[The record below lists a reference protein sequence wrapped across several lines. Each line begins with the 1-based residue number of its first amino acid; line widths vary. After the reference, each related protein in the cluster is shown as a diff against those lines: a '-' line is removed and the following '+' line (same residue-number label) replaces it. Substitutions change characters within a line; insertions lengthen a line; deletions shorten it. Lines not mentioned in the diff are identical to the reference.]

1 MRTTRVYNLKGID
14 CPSCALQIEEA
25 VKKLDGV
32 ESLELNPING
42 RFKVSTNMSE
52 VDTFDSLV
60 KETIAKVDPAIITY
74 NGTDSPK
81 REWRSFLVI
90 PIRIVISLLFLGVAI
105 GIQPNNFAYLF
116 YLLSYLASGYD
127 VVLKALRNLFRG
139 VLFDENFLMT
149 IATVGAFA
157 IGQHSEAVA
166 VMAFYQV
173 GEFFQSIAVHR
184 SKRSI
189 SALIDLKVVTATV
202 IRGGEY
208 VTIAVEELRKGDIFV
223 VRSGEK
229 LPVDG
234 VVKEG
239 TSFLDTSALTGESLP
254 VAVEAG
260 SKVLSGSIN
269 GSGVLQVEASGTYAE
284 STVALIL
291 KMVEESTSR
300 KTESERFITRFAK
313 IYTPIVVLLALLIA
327 LVPPLFSPLSFSDW
341 LYRALVF
348 LVISCPCALVVSVP
362 LSFFAGIGALA
373 RMGVLVKGSNFLQLL
388 SETKGVVFDK
398 TGTLSEGK
406 FTYKGMTIR
415 EGSPHSEEELLQLA
429 ASLEHNSTHPIGKA
443 LVEAYKGELLEA
455 TNLRERAGKGI
466 EGYFGQLFVE
476 VGLGSTQE
484 LSISVNG
491 VVEATLSVVDSLK
504 SEAKEAIAELRAVG
518 VERVTL
524 LSGDSESAVAQAAQE
539 LGIEEYY
546 SRLLPQDKVAH
557 IERLLSEKPKNSSLL
572 FVGDGINDAPV
583 LARSDIGVSMGQL
596 GSDAA
601 IEASDVVIMEDQLK
615 RLPQAIKSSRRTL
628 RIVRQNIIF
637 ALSVKIIILILGALG
652 WATMWMAV
660 FGDTGVALLAILNA
674 LRALKRL

>member
-1 MRTTRVYNLKGID
+1 MRNTRVYNLKGID

-25 VKKLDGV
+25 VKKLEGV

-42 RFKVSTNMSE
+42 RFKVSTTLEE

-60 KETIAKVDPAIITY
+60 KETIAKVDPGIIT
-74 NGTDSPK
+74 NTGSELPK
-81 REWRSFLVI
+81 KEWRSFLVI
-90 PIRIVISLLFLGVAI
+90 PIRIIISLLFLGLAVYL
-105 GIQPNNFAYLF
+105 QPSNLTYLF

-127 VVLKALRNLFRG
+127 VVLKAFRNLFRG
-139 VLFDENFLMT
+139 VVFDENFLMT

-157 IGQHSEAVA
+157 IGQHAEAVA

-173 GEFFQSIAVHR
+173 GEFFQSIAVYR

-189 SALIDLKVVTATV
+189 TALIDLKAVTATV

-208 VTIAVEELRKGDIFV
+208 VTIAVEELQKGDLFV

-229 LPVDG
+229 VPVDG
-234 VVKEG
+234 VIKEG
-239 TSFLDTSALTGESLP
+239 ASFLDVSALTGESLP

-260 SKVLSGSIN
+260 SKILSGSIN
-269 GSGVLQVEASGTYAE
+269 GSGVLQVEADGTYEE

-313 IYTPIVVLLALLIA
+313 VYTPIVVLLAILIA
-327 LVPPLFSPLSFSDW
+327 LLPPLFTPLSFSVW

-362 LSFFAGIGALA
+362 LSFFAGIGSLA

-398 TGTLSEGK
+398 TGTLTEGK
-406 FTYKGMTIR
+406 FTYRGMEIR
-415 EGSPHSEEELLQLA
+415 EGSPYSEEELLQMA
-429 ASLEHNSTHPIGKA
+429 ASLEQNSTHPIGKA
-443 LVEAYKGELLEA
+443 LVEAYKGSLLEA
-455 TNLRERAGKGI
+455 TNLNERAGKGI
-466 EGYFGQLFVE
+466 EGYFDQLFVE
-476 VGLGSTQE
+476 VGLSSTQE
-484 LSISVNG
+484 LSVSVDG
-491 VVEATLSVVDSLK
+491 VVEATLLVVDSLK
-504 SEAKEAIAELRAVG
+504 EEAREAIAELREVG
-518 VERVTL
+518 VERVVL
-524 LSGDSESAVAQAAQE
+524 LSGDSEAAVAQAAQE
-539 LGIEEYY
+539 VGIEEYY

-637 ALSVKIIILILGALG
+637 ALAVKIVILILGALG

>member
-1 MRTTRVYNLKGID
+1 MRNTRVYDLKGID
-14 CPSCALQIEEA
+14 CPSCALQIEEE

-32 ESLELNPING
+32 ESRELNPING
-42 RFKVSTNMSE
+42 RFKVLTTQSE

-60 KETIAKVDPAIITY
+60 KETIAKVDPAIITH
-74 NGTDSPK
+74 NGTDSPQ

-90 PIRIVISLLFLGVAI
+90 PIRILISLLFLGVAI
-105 GIQPNNFAYLF
+105 TIQPNNFAYLF

-127 VVLKALRNLFRG
+127 VVLKAFRNLFRG
-139 VLFDENFLMT
+139 VVFDENFLMT

-189 SALIDLKVVTATV
+189 SALVDLKAVTATV

-208 VTIAVEELRKGDIFV
+208 LTIAIEELQKGDIFV

-229 LPVDG
+229 VPVDG
-234 VVKEG
+234 VIREG

-260 SKVLSGSIN
+260 SKILSGSIN
-269 GSGVLQVEASGTYAE
+269 GSGVLQAEASGTYEE

-327 LVPPLFSPLSFSDW
+327 LVPPLFSSLSFSVW

-388 SETKGVVFDK
+388 SQTKGVVFDK
-398 TGTLSEGK
+398 TGTLTEGK
-406 FTYKGMTIR
+406 FTYQGMEIR
-415 EGSPHSEEELLQLA
+415 EDSPYSEEELLRMA

-443 LVEAYKGELLEA
+443 LVEAYKGSLLEA
-455 TNLRERAGKGI
+455 TNLKERAGKGI

-484 LSISVNG
+484 LSISVEE
-491 VVEATLSVVDSLK
+491 VVEATLTVVDSIK
-504 SEAKEAIAELRAVG
+504 SEAKEAIAELRKVG
-518 VERVTL
+518 VERITL
-524 LSGDSESAVAQAAQE
+524 LSGDSENAVAQAAQE
-539 LGIEEYY
+539 LGVEEYY

-557 IERLLSEKPKNSSLL
+557 IERLLKEKPKNSSLL

-615 RLPQAIKSSRRTL
+615 RLPQAIRSSRRTL

-637 ALSVKIIILILGALG
+637 ALSIKIIILILGALG
-652 WATMWMAV
+652 LATMWMAV

>member
-1 MRTTRVYNLKGID
+1 MRNTRVYNLKGID

-25 VKKLDGV
+25 VKKLEGV

-42 RFKVSTNMSE
+42 RFKVSTTLEE

-60 KETIAKVDPAIITY
+60 KETIAKVDPGIIT
-74 NGTDSPK
+74 NTGSELPK
-81 REWRSFLVI
+81 KEWRSFLVI
-90 PIRIVISLLFLGVAI
+90 PIRIIISLLFLGLAVYL
-105 GIQPNNFAYLF
+105 QPSNLTYLF
-116 YLLSYLASGYD
+116 YLLYYLASGYD
-127 VVLKALRNLFRG
+127 VVLKAFRNLFRG
-139 VLFDENFLMT
+139 VVFDENFLMT

-157 IGQHSEAVA
+157 IGQHAEAVA

-173 GEFFQSIAVHR
+173 GEFFQSIAVYR

-189 SALIDLKVVTATV
+189 TALIDLKAVTATV

-208 VTIAVEELRKGDIFV
+208 VTIAVEELQKGDLFV

-229 LPVDG
+229 VPVDG
-234 VVKEG
+234 VIKEG
-239 TSFLDTSALTGESLP
+239 ASFLDVSALTGESLP
-254 VAVEAG
+254 VTVEAG
-260 SKVLSGSIN
+260 SKILSGSIN
-269 GSGVLQVEASGTYAE
+269 GSGVLQVEADGTYEE

-313 IYTPIVVLLALLIA
+313 VYTPIVVLLAILIA
-327 LVPPLFSPLSFSDW
+327 LLPPLFTPLSFSVW

-362 LSFFAGIGALA
+362 LSFFAGIGSLA

-398 TGTLSEGK
+398 TGTLTEGK
-406 FTYKGMTIR
+406 FTYRGMEIR
-415 EGSPHSEEELLQLA
+415 EGSPYSEEELLQMA
-429 ASLEHNSTHPIGKA
+429 ASLEQNSTHPIGKA
-443 LVEAYKGELLEA
+443 LVEAYKGSLLEA
-455 TNLRERAGKGI
+455 TNLNERAGKGI
-466 EGYFGQLFVE
+466 EGYFDQLFVE

-484 LSISVNG
+484 LSISVDG
-491 VVEATLSVVDSLK
+491 VVEATLLVVDSLK
-504 SEAKEAIAELRAVG
+504 EEAREAIAELREVG
-518 VERVTL
+518 VERVVL

-539 LGIEEYY
+539 VGIEEYY
-546 SRLLPQDKVAH
+546 SRLLPQDKVAY
-557 IERLLSEKPKNSSLL
+557 IERLLGEKPKNSSLL

-637 ALSVKIIILILGALG
+637 ALAVKIIILILGALG

>member
-1 MRTTRVYNLKGID
+1 MRNTRVYNLKGID

-25 VKKLDGV
+25 VKKLEGV

-42 RFKVSTNMSE
+42 RFKVSTTLEE

-60 KETIAKVDPAIITY
+60 KETIAKVDPGIIT
-74 NGTDSPK
+74 NTGSELPK
-81 REWRSFLVI
+81 KEWRSFLVI
-90 PIRIVISLLFLGVAI
+90 PIRIIISLLFLGLAVYL
-105 GIQPNNFAYLF
+105 QPSNLTYLF

-127 VVLKALRNLFRG
+127 VVLKAFRNLFRG
-139 VLFDENFLMT
+139 VVFDENFLMT

-157 IGQHSEAVA
+157 IGQHAEAVA

-173 GEFFQSIAVHR
+173 GEFFQSIAVYR

-189 SALIDLKVVTATV
+189 TALIDLKAVTATV

-208 VTIAVEELRKGDIFV
+208 VTIAVEELQKGDLFV

-229 LPVDG
+229 VPVDG
-234 VVKEG
+234 VIKEG
-239 TSFLDTSALTGESLP
+239 ASFLDVSALTGESLP

-260 SKVLSGSIN
+260 SKILSGSIN
-269 GSGVLQVEASGTYAE
+269 GSGVLQVEADGTYEE

-313 IYTPIVVLLALLIA
+313 VYTPIVVLLAILIA
-327 LVPPLFSPLSFSDW
+327 LLPPLFTPLSFSVW

-362 LSFFAGIGALA
+362 LSFFAGIGSLA

-398 TGTLSEGK
+398 TGTLTEGK
-406 FTYKGMTIR
+406 FTYRGMEIR
-415 EGSPHSEEELLQLA
+415 EGSPYSEEELLQMA
-429 ASLEHNSTHPIGKA
+429 ASLEQNSTHPIGKA
-443 LVEAYKGELLEA
+443 LVEAYKGSLLEA
-455 TNLRERAGKGI
+455 TNLNERAGKGI
-466 EGYFGQLFVE
+466 EGYFDQLFVE
-476 VGLGSTQE
+476 VGLSSTQE
-484 LSISVNG
+484 LSVSVDG
-491 VVEATLSVVDSLK
+491 VVEATLLVVDSLK
-504 SEAKEAIAELRAVG
+504 EEAREAIAELREVG
-518 VERVTL
+518 VERVVL
-524 LSGDSESAVAQAAQE
+524 LSGDSEAAVAQAAQE
-539 LGIEEYY
+539 VGIEEYY

-637 ALSVKIIILILGALG
+637 ALAVKIIILILGALG

>member
-1 MRTTRVYNLKGID
+1 MRNTRVYDLKGID
-14 CPSCALQIEEA
+14 CPSCALQIEEE

-42 RFKVSTNMSE
+42 RFKVLTTQSE

-60 KETIAKVDPAIITY
+60 KETIAKVDPAIITH
-74 NGTDSPK
+74 NGTDSPQ

-90 PIRIVISLLFLGVAI
+90 PIRILISLLFLGVAI
-105 GIQPNNFAYLF
+105 TFQPNNFAYLF

-127 VVLKALRNLFRG
+127 VVLKAFRNLFRG
-139 VLFDENFLMT
+139 VVFDENFLMT

-189 SALIDLKVVTATV
+189 SALVDLKAVTATV

-208 VTIAVEELRKGDIFV
+208 LTIAVEELQKGDIFV

-229 LPVDG
+229 VPVDG
-234 VVKEG
+234 VIREG
-239 TSFLDTSALTGESLP
+239 ASFLDTSALTGESLP

-260 SKVLSGSIN
+260 SKILSGSIN
-269 GSGVLQVEASGTYAE
+269 GSGVLQVEASGTYEE

-327 LVPPLFSPLSFSDW
+327 LVPPLFSSLSFSVW

-388 SETKGVVFDK
+388 SQTKGVVFDK
-398 TGTLSEGK
+398 TGTLTEGK
-406 FTYKGMTIR
+406 FTYQGMEIR
-415 EGSPHSEEELLQLA
+415 EGSPYSEEELLRMA

-443 LVEAYKGELLEA
+443 LVEAYKGSLLEA
-455 TNLRERAGKGI
+455 TNLKERAGKGI

-484 LSISVNG
+484 LSISVEE
-491 VVEATLSVVDSLK
+491 VVEATLTVVDSIK
-504 SEAKEAIAELRAVG
+504 SEAKEAIAELRKVG
-518 VERVTL
+518 VERITL
-524 LSGDSESAVAQAAQE
+524 LSGDSENAVAQAAQE
-539 LGIEEYY
+539 LGVEEYY

-557 IERLLSEKPKNSSLL
+557 IERLLKEKPKNSSLL

-615 RLPQAIKSSRRTL
+615 RLPQAIRSSRRTL

-637 ALSVKIIILILGALG
+637 ALSIKIIILILGALG
-652 WATMWMAV
+652 LATMWMAV

>member
-1 MRTTRVYNLKGID
+1 MRNTRVYDLKGID
-14 CPSCALQIEEA
+14 CPSCALQIEEE

-42 RFKVSTNMSE
+42 RFKVLTTQSE

-60 KETIAKVDPAIITY
+60 KETIAKVDPAIITH
-74 NGTDSPK
+74 NGTDSPQ

-90 PIRIVISLLFLGVAI
+90 PIRILISLLFLGVAI
-105 GIQPNNFAYLF
+105 TFQPNNFAYLF

-127 VVLKALRNLFRG
+127 VVLKAFRNLFRG
-139 VLFDENFLMT
+139 VVFDENFLMT
-149 IATVGAFA
+149 IATVGAFT

-189 SALIDLKVVTATV
+189 SALVDLKAVTATV

-208 VTIAVEELRKGDIFV
+208 LTIAIEELQKGDIFV

-229 LPVDG
+229 VPVDG
-234 VVKEG
+234 VIREG
-239 TSFLDTSALTGESLP
+239 ASFLDTSALTGESLP

-260 SKVLSGSIN
+260 SKILSGSIN
-269 GSGVLQVEASGTYAE
+269 GSGVLQVEASGTYEE

-327 LVPPLFSPLSFSDW
+327 LVPPLFSSLSFSVW

-388 SETKGVVFDK
+388 SQTKGVVFDK
-398 TGTLSEGK
+398 TGTLTEGK
-406 FTYKGMTIR
+406 FTYQGMEIR
-415 EGSPHSEEELLQLA
+415 EDSPYSEEELLRMA

-443 LVEAYKGELLEA
+443 LVEAYKGSLLEA
-455 TNLRERAGKGI
+455 TNLKERAGKGI

-484 LSISVNG
+484 LSISVEE
-491 VVEATLSVVDSLK
+491 VVEATLTVVDSIK
-504 SEAKEAIAELRAVG
+504 SEAKEAIAELRKVG
-518 VERVTL
+518 VERITL
-524 LSGDSESAVAQAAQE
+524 LSGDSENAVAQAAQE
-539 LGIEEYY
+539 LGVEEYY

-557 IERLLSEKPKNSSLL
+557 IERLLKEKPKNSSLL

-615 RLPQAIKSSRRTL
+615 RLPQAIRSSRRTL

-637 ALSVKIIILILGALG
+637 ALSIKIIILILGALG
-652 WATMWMAV
+652 LATMWMAV